1 MLQMHNKITWED
13 YSMICVK
20 TSLKGKLLFSLLA
33 LSASL
38 FAADLKM
45 ATTTS
50 TGDTG
55 LLDVLVPKY
64 KTDTGVDLKWVAVGT
79 GNALKLGE
87 NCDVSVV
94 FVHSPKA
101 EKEYV
106 EKGFGIDRTAVMFND
121 FVIIG
126 TPEMKA
132 KFAGKNIS
140 EVFKIIE
147 TEQIKFV
154 SRGDKSGTHDKEKA
168 VWASA
173 IGAVPEK
180 QPWYLE
186 AGQGMI
192 ATINI
197 AAEQK
202 GVTLTD
208 RGTFIKYEANHK
220 GNPPLVIVYEGADA
234 LKNFYSVMAVNPK
247 RCPNADYE
255 GALTFIKWITSDAIQ
270 TEIANF
276 KLLDKQLFY
285 PDFKTRAK

>member
-1 MLQMHNKITWED
+1 MF
-13 YSMICVK
+13 SVK
-20 TSLKGKLLFSLLA
+20 NRLKGKVLFSLLA
-33 LSASL
+33 LSSL
-38 FAADLKM
+38 LCAADLKM

-55 LLDVLVPKY
+55 LLDVLVPQY
-64 KTDTGVDLKWVAVGT
+64 KADTGVDLKWVAVGT

-87 NCDVSVV
+87 NCDVSVL
-94 FVHSPKA
+94 FVHSPSS
-101 EKEYV
+101 EKTYM
-106 EKGFGIDRTAVMFND
+106 EKGFGVERTPVMYND
-121 FVIIG
+121 FVLVG
-126 TPEMKA
+126 TPDMKA
-132 KFAGKNIS
+132 KFAGKSLS
-140 EVFKIIE
+140 EAFKIIE

-154 SRGDKSGTHDKEKA
+154 SRGDKSGTHDKEKG
-168 VWASA
+168 VWAA
-173 IGAVPEK
+173 ALGKVPEK

-234 LKNFYSVMAVNPK
+234 LKNFYSVIAVNPN
-247 RCPNADYE
+247 RCANTDYK
-255 GALTFIKWITSDAIQ
+255 GALQFIEWVTSDKIQ
-270 TEIANF
+270 TQIANF

-285 PDFKTRAK
+285 PDFKTRTRN

>member
-1 MLQMHNKITWED
+1 MF
-13 YSMICVK
+13 SVK
-20 TSLKGKLLFSLLA
+20 SSLKGKILFSLLA
-33 LSASL
+33 LSSAL
-38 FAADLKM
+38 FAAEIKM

-64 KTDTGVDLKWVAVGT
+64 KADTGVDLKWVAVGT

-94 FVHSPKA
+94 FVHSPSA
-101 EKEYV
+101 EKTYV
-106 EKGFGIDRTAVMFND
+106 EKGFGVERTPVMFND
-121 FVIIG
+121 FVVVG
-126 TPEMKA
+126 TPDMKA
-132 KFAGKNIS
+132 KFAGKSIS

-147 TEQIKFV
+147 TEKMKFV

-168 VWASA
+168 VWVSA
-173 IGAVPEK
+173 AGKVPEK
-180 QPWYLE
+180 QAWYLE

-234 LKNFYSVMAVNPK
+234 LKNFYSVMAVNPN
-247 RCPNADYE
+247 RCTNADYK
-255 GALTFIKWITSDAIQ
+255 GALKFIEWITSSKIQ

-285 PDFKTRAK
+285 PDFKTRAQ

>member
-1 MLQMHNKITWED
+1 MF
-13 YSMICVK
+13 SVK
-20 TSLKGKLLFSLLA
+20 NRLKGKVILSLLA
-33 LSASL
+33 LSSL
-38 FAADLKM
+38 LCAADLKM

-64 KTDTGVDLKWVAVGT
+64 KADTGVDLKWVAVGT

-87 NCDVSVV
+87 NCDVSVL
-94 FVHSPKA
+94 FVHSPSS
-101 EKEYV
+101 EKTYMD
-106 EKGFGIDRTAVMFND
+106 KGFGVERTPVMYND
-121 FVIIG
+121 FVLLG

-132 KFAGKNIS
+132 KFAGKSIS
-140 EVFKIIE
+140 EAFKIIE

-154 SRGDKSGTHDKEKA
+154 SRGDKSGTHDKENG
-168 VWASA
+168 VWNTAL
-173 IGAVPEK
+173 GHTPEK

-192 ATINI
+192 ATINM

-202 GVTLTD
+202 GVTLAD
-208 RGTFIKYEANHK
+208 RGTYIKYEANHK

-234 LKNFYSVMAVNPK
+234 LKNFYSVIAVNPQ
-247 RCPNADYE
+247 RCPNTDYK
-255 GALTFIKWITSDAIQ
+255 GALKFIEWVTSDKIQ

-276 KLLDKQLFY
+276 TLMDKQLFY
-285 PDFKTRAK
+285 PDFKTRAKN

>member
-1 MLQMHNKITWED
+1 MF
-13 YSMICVK
+13 SVK
-20 TSLKGKLLFSLLA
+20 NRLKGKVLFSILA
-33 LSASL
+33 LSSL
-38 FAADLKM
+38 LGAADLKM

-64 KTDTGVDLKWVAVGT
+64 KADTGVDLKWVAVGT

-101 EKEYV
+101 EQEYV
-106 EKGFGIDRTAVMFND
+106 EKGFGVERTPVMFND
-121 FVIIG
+121 FVVIG
-126 TPEMKA
+126 TPEMKT
-132 KFAGKNIS
+132 KFAGKNIT

-147 TEQIKFV
+147 AEKIKFV
-154 SRGDKSGTHDKEKA
+154 SRGDKSGTHNKEKSL
-168 VWASA
+168 WAKA
-173 IGAVPEK
+173 TGKTPEK
-180 QPWYLE
+180 QAWYLE

-247 RCPNADYE
+247 RCSNADYK
-255 GALTFIKWITSDAIQ
+255 GALTFIEWITSEKIQ

-276 KLLDKQLFY
+276 KLMDKQLFY
-285 PDFKTRAK
+285 PDFKTRPRN

>member
-1 MLQMHNKITWED
+1 
-13 YSMICVK
+13 MIRVK
-20 TSLKGKLLFSLLA
+20 SSLKDKLFVSLLLFGVSLG
-33 LSASL
+33 
-38 FAADLKM
+38 AAELKM

-64 KTDTGVDLKWVAVGT
+64 KEQTGIDLKWIAVGT

-94 FVHSPKA
+94 LVHSPEA
-101 EKEYV
+101 EKTYV
-106 EKGFGIDRTAVMFND
+106 EKGFGIERTPVMFND
-121 FVIIG
+121 FVLVG
-126 TPEMKA
+126 PPSMKE
-132 KFAGKNIS
+132 KFAGKNIV
-140 EVFKIIE
+140 EVFGMIE
-147 TEQIKFV
+147 SEKMKFV
-154 SRGDKSGTHDKEKA
+154 SRGDKSGTHDRELALWKTANAMEKI
-168 VWASA
+168 SQ
-173 IGAVPEK
+173 K
-180 QPWYLE
+180 QAWYVE

-202 GVTLTD
+202 GMTLSD
-208 RGTFIKYEANHK
+208 RGTFIKYEATHK

-234 LKNFYSVMAVNPK
+234 LKNFYSVMAVNPN
-247 RCPNADYE
+247 RCSNADYK
-255 GALTFIKWITSDAIQ
+255 GAMNFIKWITSDKIQ

-285 PDFKTRAK
+285 PDFKTRVKTF